1 MIQIKSILNFVKTGV
16 DEVIGCTRSKM
27 VSLHFGAHRSD
38 HRLDDYIQ
46 DFMIESTPDVSLS
59 VADPII
65 EGYIHRHSFS
75 DRAICRLRDAT
86 FDTDTGNVYLG
97 RLLVRES
104 NSFTSN
110 HLFRKSADFIEHN
123 DLPIIGVPN
132 QTHYHWLIETLPR
145 IISASQFEPKSKL
158 ISSSRTTDKQRKA
171 LADLGL
177 DVLYSDARHHSNNLI
192 LATRGEDTG
201 WAHPQDLDILRK
213 TYKVPSTKGF
223 RRILVSRVGS
233 RRSDYLSQAIQD
245 YAEKTG
251 WTIVQS
257 ENLTW
262 DEALSIYG
270 EASVIAGE
278 HGAGLA
284 NVALAPLGTQ
294 LIELQRHSYPNPC
307 YAALSQSLNGHASC
321 YSRFPIDQFEAALT
335 LRM

>member
-1 MIQIKSILNFVKTGV
+1 L
-16 DEVIGCTRSKM
+16 E
-27 VSLHFGAHRSD
+27 
-38 HRLDDYIQ
+38 
-46 DFMIESTPDVSLS
+46 E
-59 VADPII
+59 
-65 EGYIHRHSFS
+65 
-75 DRAICRLRDAT
+75 
-86 FDTDTGNVYLG
+86 
-97 RLLVRES
+97 
-104 NSFTSN
+104 
-110 HLFRKSADFIEHN
+110 
-123 DLPIIGVPN
+123 
-132 QTHYHWLIETLPR
+132 
-145 IISASQFEPKSKL
+145 
-158 ISSSRTTDKQRKA
+158 
-171 LADLGL
+171 LGL
-177 DVLYSDARHHSNNLI
+177 NVLYSDARHHSNNLI

-223 RRILVSRVGS
+223 RRILISRVGS
-233 RRSDYLSQAIQD
+233 RRSDYLSQTIQD
-245 YAEKTG
+245 FAEKTG

-262 DEALSIYG
+262 DEALNIYG

>member
-1 MIQIKSILNFVKTGV
+1 
-16 DEVIGCTRSKM
+16 
-27 VSLHFGAHRSD
+27 
-38 HRLDDYIQ
+38 
-46 DFMIESTPDVSLS
+46 
-59 VADPII
+59 
-65 EGYIHRHSFS
+65 
-75 DRAICRLRDAT
+75 
-86 FDTDTGNVYLG
+86 
-97 RLLVRES
+97 
-104 NSFTSN
+104 
-110 HLFRKSADFIEHN
+110 
-123 DLPIIGVPN
+123 VPH

-158 ISSSRTTDKQRKA
+158 ISSSRTTAYQRKA
-171 LADLGL
+171 LEELGL
-177 DVLYSDARHHSNNLI
+177 NVLYSDARHHSNNLI

-233 RRSDYLSQAIQD
+233 RRSDHLSQAIQD

-307 YAALSQSLNGHASC
+307 YAALSQSLNGNTSC
-321 YSRFPIDQFEAALT
+321 YSLFQIDEYKRALI
-335 LRM
+335 L

>member
-1 MIQIKSILNFVKTGV
+1 MVNFIKTGV
-16 DEVIGCTRSKM
+16 DEVIGRARSKV

-38 HRLDDYIQ
+38 HRLGDYIQ
-46 DFMIESTPDVSLS
+46 DFMIEASPNVSLS

-65 EGYIHRHSFS
+65 EGYVHRHNFS

-86 FDTDTGNVYLG
+86 FDTDSGNVYLG

-110 HLFRKSADFIEHN
+110 HLFRKSAHFIEHD
-123 DLPIIGVPN
+123 DLPIIGVPF
-132 QTHYHWLIETLPR
+132 QTHYHWIIETLPR
-145 IISASQFEPKSKL
+145 IISASQYEPRSKL
-158 ISSSRTTDKQRKA
+158 IASSRTTDKQRKA
-171 LADLGL
+171 LEVLGL
-177 DVLYSDARHHSNNLI
+177 NVLYSDARHHSNNLI

-201 WAHPQDLDILRK
+201 WAHPQDLEILRK
-213 TYKVPSTKGF
+213 TYNVPSTKGF

-245 YAEKTG
+245 FAENNG

-257 ENLTW
+257 ENLSW
-262 DEALSIYG
+262 DESLNVYG

-284 NVALAPLGTQ
+284 NIALAPLGTQ
-294 LIELQRHSYPNPC
+294 LIELQRQSYPNPC
-307 YAALSQSLNGHASC
+307 YAALSQSLNGNASC
-321 YSRFPIDQFEAALT
+321 YSLFSIDQFEAALT
-335 LRM
+335 L